1 MSRYATLADL
11 KYYLSP
17 NGTLSSSQDGLLQD
31 CLDRAESA
39 INDYTRRNF
48 VGTAGTVYYNRY
60 QQNLVRSQA
69 LYLQEDLFSLTA
81 LQNGDTQRSR
91 SDRCG

>member
-31 CLDRAESA
+31 CP
-39 INDYTRRNF
+39 
-48 VGTAGTVYYNRY
+48 
-60 QQNLVRSQA
+60 
-69 LYLQEDLFSLTA
+69 
-81 LQNGDTQRSR
+81 
-91 SDRCG
+91 